1 MHITEIVKTEQVSD
15 EGVAVTVRC
24 CSNPKTDSTVT
35 IYGVHNLSAEQLQE
49 QVDKHHSR
57 VASKCHGVG
66 AGKSLLNTLSKKPKT
81 HEVL

>member
-15 EGVAVTVRC
+15 EGVAVTIRC
-24 CSNPKTDSTVT
+24 CNNPKTDSTVT
-35 IYGVHNLSAEQLQE
+35 IYGVHAMSPEKLQE

-57 VASKCHGVG
+57 VALKCHGTG
-66 AGKSLLNTLSKKPKT
+66 TGKSLLDTLSKKPKT

>member
-15 EGVAVTVRC
+15 EAIAVTVRC
-24 CSNPKTDSTVT
+24 CSNPKSDSTVT
-35 IYGVHNLSAEQLQE
+35 IYGVHSKSPADIAAE
-49 QVDKHHSR
+49 VDKHHSR

-66 AGKSLLNTLSKKPKT
+66 AGKSLLDTLSKKPKT